1 MQRLRL
7 LHWSL
12 YTQLECKIIKK
23 FNRFDMIALEAS
35 GLNGGWMSLWYANGA
50 NSLAHFA
57 WLNATFVLF
66 YFLLFLA
73 MKVFF
78 FKWIIVSLI
87 SNYCCSCCWWV
98 FFSRYTEYS
107 FCCETTVVWLKRGM
121 KCCVSTSIS
130 HDRIRHSS
138 TGSNDSMH
146 AHNLFQLQIVI
157 ELLDSS
163 LCSFVLFRVCVCAH
177 RSLYQHRSTLFL
189 FLSV

>member
-66 YFLLFLA
+66 YFSLFLA

-98 FFSRYTEYS
+98 FFLVTP
-107 FCCETTVVWLKRGM
+107 
-121 KCCVSTSIS
+121 SILFAARQQLS
-130 HDRIRHSS
+130 
-138 TGSNDSMH
+138 GWKGEWNVAW
-146 AHNLFQLQIVI
+146 AHQFLTIGYGI
-157 ELLDSS
+157 
-163 LCSFVLFRVCVCAH
+163 H
-177 RSLYQHRSTLFL
+177 RPDPTIPCTLTICFSCKL
-189 FLSV
+189 

>member
-1 MQRLRL
+1 MRLK
-7 LHWSL
+7 
-12 YTQLECKIIKK
+12 QV
-23 FNRFDMIALEAS
+23 
-35 GLNGGWMSLWYANGA
+35 GWMVGEWVWYANGA

-98 FFSRYTEYS
+98 FFFSLHRVFFLLRDNSCLAEKGNEMLREHINFSRSDTA
-107 FCCETTVVWLKRGM
+107 F
-121 KCCVSTSIS
+121 I
-130 HDRIRHSS
+130 DRIQRF
-138 TGSNDSMH
+138 H
-146 AHNLFQLQIVI
+146 ARSQFVSAANCNRAARFVSLFIRFI
-157 ELLDSS
+157 S
-163 LCSFVLFRVCVCAH
+163 CVCVRAH